1 MSGGGGM
8 PELVPVLDRHRFDKA
23 ALARHLREH
32 LPGFDGAAEVRQFQ
46 GGQSNPTFHIRT
58 EAGEYVLRKKPP
70 GKLLPRA
77 HEVEREYRIIR
88 ALEGSDVPVPRAR
101 LLVEDAAVIG
111 TAFFVMD
118 HVPGRVFT
126 DPNRLS
132 VPPADRAAVFADMAR
147 VLAAL
152 HRVDWRAAGLEGFG
166 RPEGYMA
173 RQVAL
178 WTRQWEAAKVEE
190 MPEMDRL
197 AAWLPGHLPKDEEA
211 TIAHGD
217 YRLGNLIIH
226 PTEPRIVAVLDWE
239 LATIGHPL
247 ADLGYACLAYHLPP
261 SRRGRAAS
269 RAGTSPARA
278 FRRRRSSLPA
288 TAPLPRGRCRTRS
301 ACSSCSRCSA
311 WRRSWPAFGGGR
323 SMATPRTRGRS
334 TTATAT
340 ARWPNA
346 AGSWRAASTL
356 APSRAAIRAALRAA
370 GRAATDRGRG
380 RSPAA
385 LRGCRSRRPRGR
397 ARFRAR
403 AGGR

>member
-8 PELVPVLDRHRFDKA
+8 PELVPVLDRHRFDEA

-261 SRRGRAAS
+261 SPQGTSGVAGRDL
-269 RAGTSPARA
+269 AGTGIPEEAEFVARYCAFAARA
-278 FRRRRSSLPA
+278 VPNSLGVFVVFSMFRLASIVA
-288 TAPLPRGRCRTRS
+288 GV
-301 ACSSCSRCSA
+301 
-311 WRRSWPAFGGGR
+311 WRRALDG
-323 SMATPRTRGRS
+323 
-334 TTATAT
+334 
-340 ARWPNA
+340 NA
-346 AGSWRAASTL
+346 ADPRAIDYRDRYREMAERGWEL
-356 APSRAAIRAALRAA
+356 A
-370 GRAATDRGRG
+370 
-380 RSPAA
+380 RSIDPGA
-385 LRGCRSRRPRGR
+385 
-397 ARFRAR
+397 
-403 AGGR
+403 